1 MCLALPGRIEWI
13 GKGSTSSIP
22 GTVSFGEQT
31 RDVDLVM
38 VPDAKVGDHVIV
50 HAGYAIR
57 IVGAEEV
64 ARTREIVDLP

>member
-38 VPDAKVGDHVIV
+38 VPDAKIGDHVIV
-50 HAGYAIR
+50 HSGYAIKV
-57 IVGAEEV
+57 VGAEEV
-64 ARTREIVDLP
+64 AHILEIVDLQ